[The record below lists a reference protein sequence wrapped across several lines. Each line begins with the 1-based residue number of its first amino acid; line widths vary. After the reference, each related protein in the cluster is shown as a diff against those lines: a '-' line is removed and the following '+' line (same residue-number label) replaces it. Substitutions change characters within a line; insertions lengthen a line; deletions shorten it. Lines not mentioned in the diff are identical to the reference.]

1 MEVLFKINDLIHID
15 VATLPNNVVCGIGSF
30 GNTDKWVIRFIA
42 TKIDNIIYFNYK
54 FGTSYRF
61 ILERYELSVTNLQNN
76 VLSVTSLPNTVTI
89 RFLEQLEPIVLHNNK
104 ENAPLPMQIQSYLE
118 NIFDEPYVLK

>member
-1 MEVLFKINDLIHID
+1 MEVLLKIEDLIHID
-15 VATLPNNVVCGIGSF
+15 VATLPNNVVCGRGSF
-30 GNTDKWVIRFIA
+30 GNTDKWFIRFIA

-76 VLSVTSLPNTVTI
+76 ILSISSFPDSVTI

-104 ENAPLPMQIQSYLE
+104 ENAPLPIQILSYLE
-118 NIFDEPYVLK
+118 DIFDDNYVLK